1 MFTFPELD
9 LRKQKPDY
17 LTRLADQQAL
27 ELCRLEEERRISEE
41 NNKAWLER
49 EQVAQ
54 FEFQKLKKKRDEEEL
69 KAQEQR
75 DKIKREFEEAELR
88 KKLIKEQK
96 RKKEEEILRSHQM
109 KLEEIRNYIS
119 GVLPDPPQSL
129 LGLNETKPSVDECQY
144 FRKTGVCRFDDRC
157 SRNHKKSKLN
167 PILIVKNFFRT
178 DNFLNGFS
186 LTNSD
191 EIIRNSLE
199 VNREF
204 NEFFVDICEEFEK
217 FGVVLNL
224 LVCSNSEKHMMGN
237 TFVEYSNS
245 KSALAACYQLNGR
258 FYGGQKLTM
267 DFCHNLNW
275 RTAVCG
281 T

>member
-27 ELCRLEEERRISEE
+27 ELCRLQEERRISEE

-96 RKKEEEILRSHQM
+96 RKKEEEILRSH
-109 KLEEIRNYIS
+109 
-119 GVLPDPPQSL
+119 
-129 LGLNETKPSVDECQY
+129 
-144 FRKTGVCRFDDRC
+144 
-157 SRNHKKSKLN
+157 
-167 PILIVKNFFRT
+167 
-178 DNFLNGFS
+178 
-186 LTNSD
+186 
-191 EIIRNSLE
+191 
-199 VNREF
+199 
-204 NEFFVDICEEFEK
+204 
-217 FGVVLNL
+217 
-224 LVCSNSEKHMMGN
+224 
-237 TFVEYSNS
+237 
-245 KSALAACYQLNGR
+245 
-258 FYGGQKLTM
+258 
-267 DFCHNLNW
+267 
-275 RTAVCG
+275 
-281 T
+281 